1 MKKTETRRSLFADRQ
16 PRFISKIH
24 MKQVGC
30 TLAACVFLLANIGLL
45 PIHVVATDTTESTSD
60 TTAPS
65 TSTTLEQATSQ
76 PAPSQ
81 ETSTTT
87 QEITS
92 HAPVSLDET
101 SASTKQDAL
110 KEKPKSD
117 SPKEPR
123 LFSSDWYAEEEG
135 GRMVIKSYTG
145 DPATIKVP
153 SVIEDKPVAIDLNA
167 VLGTYLR
174 SQTKAFEI
182 EASKEGQAPV
192 KVTGKFEQLFMDNFS
207 LSSALFA
214 DADTS
219 AIENM
224 RSVFSGCENL
234 TRADVAGWDTKNVR
248 SMANLFSGCKNLS
261 QVDVSKWDT
270 GNVTNMAS
278 MFLSCHG
285 LSTLDVSNWD
295 TKNVSVMYSMFAHC
309 RSLKSLDAS
318 RWRIEKLLSIEAL
331 FNGCTNLIRLDL
343 SSWNTVNVQA
353 LYGVFDGCEALAELK
368 ITRDF
373 LTFSLLRELPVSENN
388 GKTTYAW
395 VMDDGE
401 TVYDSTSEMVAGH
414 HTLRDDAVH
423 TYTIQRHH
431 EVAFDTDGGTDTP
444 AMQKVFENKKITDPA
459 YLGTKKQNIFIGWT
473 LNGQP
478 IDFTTFEITRPSTL
492 KAQWRTI
499 QYAIRFNKNNG
510 TGAMAD
516 QEFFYGEEKTLTPNA
531 FVRTGYIFKN
541 WNTQEDGQGTTTY
554 SDGQLVK
561 NLSEIEGKQVDLYAQ
576 WHPITYKVTF
586 DSAGGTSIP
595 EQSYTIEQGIKTFA
609 TPTRLGYT
617 FQGWYADNKKMAN
630 IEKGSTGDQELTA
643 KWHPITYKVTFDSA
657 GGTGVPEQSYTI
669 EQGIEIFATPT
680 RPGYTFQGW
689 YADNKKM
696 EKIENGSTGD
706 QRVKARWKA
715 NSYRVIFEP
724 NGGTGDASS
733 QQFIYDKT
741 SNLFPASFPRK
752 GYFFTGW
759 NTQPDGKGTA
769 YSDAQAVNN
778 LTAEQEGSVTLY
790 AQWQP
795 DKTALEEL
803 INKEKERRRRKTS
816 YTKDSWQTYERAM
829 AKAEKVQTD
838 RQATVD
844 EIQIAL
850 TSIKNAIAQLV
861 PSKTSD
867 TSQKPAPKKAPPKK
881 SAPAKS
887 YPRSGTLAETGL
899 KILGLASV
907 AIAVA
912 GLIKRKDD

>member
-30 TLAACVFLLANIGLL
+30 RLAACVFLLGNIGLL

-81 ETSTTT
+81 ETCTTT

-101 SASTKQDAL
+101 SASAKQGAL
-110 KEKPKSD
+110 KEKQKRV
-117 SPKEPR
+117 SPQEPR
-123 LFSSDWYAEEEG
+123 LFSSDWYAEEES

-192 KVTGKFEQLFMDNFS
+192 KVTGKFEQLFMDNLS

-224 RSVFSGCENL
+224 RSV
-234 TRADVAGWDTKNVR
+234 
-248 SMANLFSGCKNLS
+248 FSGCKNLS

-295 TKNVSVMYSMFAHC
+295 TKNVSVMYSMFANC

-423 TYTIQRHH
+423 TYTIQRQH

-459 YLGTKKQNIFIGWT
+459 YSGTKKQNTFIGWT

-478 IDFTTFEITRPSTL
+478 VDFTTCEITRPSTL
-492 KAQWRTI
+492 RAQWGTI
-499 QYAIRFNKNNG
+499 QYAVRFNKNNG
-510 TGAMAD
+510 AGAMAN
-516 QEFFYGEEKTLTPNA
+516 QEFFYGEEKILTPNA
-531 FVRTGYIFKN
+531 FVRTGYTFKN
-541 WNTQEDGQGTTTY
+541 WNTQVDGQGTTTY

-561 NLSEIEGKQVDLYAQ
+561 NLSEIEGDQVDLYAQ
-576 WHPITYKVTF
+576 WQPITYKVTF

-595 EQSYTIEQGIKTFA
+595 EQSYTIEQGIETFA
-609 TPTRLGYT
+609 TP
-617 FQGWYADNKKMAN
+617 K
-630 IEKGSTGDQELTA
+630 
-643 KWHPITYKVTFDSA
+643 
-657 GGTGVPEQSYTI
+657 
-669 EQGIEIFATPT
+669 

-689 YADNKKM
+689 YAENKKI
-696 EKIENGSTGD
+696 EKIAKGETGD

-715 NSYRVIFEP
+715 TSYRVIFEP
-724 NGGTGDASS
+724 NGGTDDASS

-741 SNLFPASFPRK
+741 SNLFPASFTRK

-778 LTAEQEGSVTLY
+778 LTADQEGSVTLY

-850 TSIKNAIAQLV
+850 TSVKNAIVQLV

-867 TSQKPAPKKAPPKK
+867 TSQKPAPKKAPPQK

-887 YPRSGTLAETGL
+887 YPRSGTLVETGL